1 MSLRHYKTMMTSIY
15 HRRPGRI
22 HPWQGGRR
30 SPRHTDNEP
39 GRETPRRDTRAH
51 THHPSCLSNS
61 KQEQRGP
68 EGEGTDSFNNLQQRD
83 AQAGKPQTGPGPA
96 SDRTGATKERAGSNQ
111 PGKNQA
117 RHPLSAQKTTQ
128 VTGPARPPTGKKEQD
143 WPGHGDGESHLARRL
158 TMGTKTLDDIFMT
171 WDTRSPREAGYLPRH
186 YSLQKDARP

>member
-1 MSLRHYKTMMTSIY
+1 MKVLFSTVY

-30 SPRHTDNEP
+30 SPRHPDNEP

-96 SDRTGATKERAGSNQ
+96 SDRSGATKERAGSNQ
-111 PGKNQA
+111 PGKNKA
-117 RHPLSAQKTTQ
+117 RHPLSHW
-128 VTGPARPPTGKKEQD
+128 ARMSTNWKEGA
-143 WPGHGDGESHLARRL
+143 WLARTQRWGVPPCP
-158 TMGTKTLDDIFMT
+158 MAHNGD
-171 WDTRSPREAGYLPRH
+171 
-186 YSLQKDARP
+186 KDPG